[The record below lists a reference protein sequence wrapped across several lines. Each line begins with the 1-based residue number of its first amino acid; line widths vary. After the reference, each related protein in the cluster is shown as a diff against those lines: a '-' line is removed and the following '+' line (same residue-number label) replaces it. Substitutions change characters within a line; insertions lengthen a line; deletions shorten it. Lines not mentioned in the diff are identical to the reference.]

1 MSFLLSLFTIIP
13 ATPHY
18 MQEEEMPQKTILEM
32 HLGIKK
38 RKKELNLLNTG
49 FILSTHQKHPE
60 HFHYWCRQFNI
71 KSIQL

>member
-18 MQEEEMPQKTILEM
+18 VQEEEMPQKTILEM

-38 RKKELNLLNTG
+38 KERKN
-49 FILSTHQKHPE
+49 
-60 HFHYWCRQFNI
+60 
-71 KSIQL
+71 